1 MQLGDGA
8 QQTVLRSV
16 QLPLCSTGGAVRRR
30 DGVPPPPAGLLLPLR
45 SLQGSHGGGAPALRR
60 TRPGEAGDGCG
71 GMQM

>member
-16 QLPLCSTGGAVRRR
+16 QLPLCSIGGAVWGR
-30 DGVPPPPAGLLLPLR
+30 DGVIAPAGALLPLR
-45 SLQGSHGGGAPALRR
+45 PVQGSHRGGAPALRS
-60 TRPGEAGDGCG
+60 TCPGEAGDGCG